1 MKNPF
6 DDYLDLLD
14 QIRTALDHLSGL
26 AKEKSAAVRNN
37 DLIRLDEI
45 MKQEQAEA
53 LNFRGLEQRQNTL
66 LNATGLKGIP
76 LSSLAEHFPPKMRLE
91 AKLRVEKL
99 QTQYQVYRTCSEVAR
114 NTLECNLHMIEKIL
128 EGISTP
134 AQRGPGYQV
143 KDPEIPSPMRTD
155 FRA

>member
-14 QIRTALDHLSGL
+14 QIRAALDHLSSL
-26 AKEKSAAVRNN
+26 AREKSAAVRNN

-53 LNFRGLEQRQNTL
+53 LNFRGLEQRKNSL

-76 LSSLAEHFPPKMRLE
+76 LSSLAEHFPPKMRLD
-91 AKLRVEKL
+91 ARQRVEKL
-99 QTQYQVYRTCSEVAR
+99 QTQYQIYHSCSEVAR
-114 NTLECNLHMIEKIL
+114 NTLECNLHIIEKIL
-128 EGISTP
+128 ADAPTP
-134 AQRGPGYQV
+134 AQNGPGYQA
-143 KDPEIPSPMRTD
+143 KEPEIPSPMRTD